1 MKSKIVEASYD
12 DFWLKVIVARLDE
25 AEIQRKSALPDLPDE
40 YGDRS
45 LLRLM
50 GNYPADA
57 IWILDLS
64 TMEGAAFAPRQGI
77 AEADIAKRK
86 ANL

>member
-12 DFWLKVIVARLDE
+12 DFWLKVIVARLDDS
-25 AEIQRKSALPDLPDE
+25 EIRRTSTLPDLPAGCSDIP
-40 YGDRS
+40 

-57 IWILDLS
+57 VWILDLS
-64 TMEGAAFAPRQGI
+64 TMEGAAFSNPGGI
-77 AEADIAKRK
+77 AEADIAKRE
-86 ANL
+86 ARL